1 MPYCPYIAVECFGAK
16 FVFGSFDKAFSK
28 IAATAIAS
36 GGEIETSELTS
47 DQFEAF
53 IDIFNDGLVSWSGV
67 VDFDGNDI
75 PCTADNKHN
84 ALPSMQKVA
93 VVSALM
99 EKMNDINEKK
109 DA

>member
-1 MPYCPYIAVECFGAK
+1 MPYCPYIAVECFDAK

-36 GGEIETSELTS
+36 GGEIETSELSS

-67 VDFDGNDI
+67 VDLDGNDI
-75 PCTADNKHN
+75 PCNSDNKRN
-84 ALPSMQKVA
+84 ALPSLQKVA
-93 VVSALM
+93 IVSALTK
-99 EKMNDINEKK
+99 KMNEINEKK
-109 DA
+109 EP